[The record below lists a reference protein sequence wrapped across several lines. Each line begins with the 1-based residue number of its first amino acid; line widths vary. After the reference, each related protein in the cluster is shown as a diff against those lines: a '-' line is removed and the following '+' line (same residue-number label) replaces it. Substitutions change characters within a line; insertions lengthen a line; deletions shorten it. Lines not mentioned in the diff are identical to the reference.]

1 MKKYLLGSVA
11 ALLLSAGTASAEGT
25 YFSLLGGATYDPHL
39 MAGGTSHDMSPGYN
53 GGVRLGTG
61 IGSLPGFS
69 VEADAFY
76 NRSGF
81 KGSGGGHLASTSLM
95 GDLIYHANLGLPLNL
110 YGGAG
115 LGMVETRVGGALP
128 HGSSIVLGWQALGG
142 LEFPVSP
149 SMTLFTEYRYQN
161 TNAANVGTLA
171 RVGNTSNNL
180 SLGVKFNL

>member
-11 ALLLSAGTASAEGT
+11 ALLLSAGSASAEST

-39 MAGGTSHDMSPGYN
+39 MAGGTSHDMSLGYN

-81 KGSGGGHLASTSLM
+81 KGAGGHLASTSLM
-95 GDLIYHANLGLPLNL
+95 GDLFSHANLGLPLNL

-128 HGSSIVLGWQALGG
+128 HGSSIVMGWQALGG
-142 LEFPVSP
+142 LEFPVSS
-149 SMTLFTEYRYQN
+149 SMTLFTEYRYLN
-161 TNAANVGTLA
+161 ANAANVGTLKH
-171 RVGNTSNNL
+171 VGNTSNNL

>member
-11 ALLLSAGTASAEGT
+11 ALLLSVGSASAEGT
-25 YFSLLGGATYDPHL
+25 YFSILGGSTYDPRL
-39 MAGGTSHDMSPGYN
+39 MAGGTLHDMSAGYN

-69 VEADAFY
+69 IEGDAFY

-81 KGSGGGHLASTSLM
+81 KGTGGHLASTSLM
-95 GDLIYHANLGLPLNL
+95 GDLIYHANLGLPLSL

-128 HGSSIVLGWQALGG
+128 HGSSIVMGWQALGG
-142 LEFPVSP
+142 LEFPVSD

-161 TNAANVGTLA
+161 AHAANTGALA
-171 RVGNTSNNL
+171 HVGNTSNNL